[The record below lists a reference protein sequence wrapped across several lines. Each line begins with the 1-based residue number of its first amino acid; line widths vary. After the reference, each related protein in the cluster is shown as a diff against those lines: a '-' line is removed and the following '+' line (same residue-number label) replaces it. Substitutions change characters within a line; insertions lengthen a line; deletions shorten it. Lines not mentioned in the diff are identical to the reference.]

1 MYFPILGMYKKKIKK
16 KEKRNYII
24 SLLNLHYE
32 YNWSLKF

>member
-1 MYFPILGMYKKKIKK
+1 MYFPILGMYKEKNKKKIKK

-32 YNWSLKF
+32 YN